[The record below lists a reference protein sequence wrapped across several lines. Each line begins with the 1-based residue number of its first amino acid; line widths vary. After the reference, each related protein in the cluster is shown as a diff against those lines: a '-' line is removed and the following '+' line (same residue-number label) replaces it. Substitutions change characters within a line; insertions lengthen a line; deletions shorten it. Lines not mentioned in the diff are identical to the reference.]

1 MCCLFHKRLQSYQGN
16 MANFEIEEEPML
28 SERYA
33 RRSDR
38 LEDSNFRRLISRTRS
53 APMSIPM
60 VSMEPYDR
68 EIRPGGNTSP
78 LRSVRETPLPQ
89 MSGPPSATHGTGNP
103 VQQSIVVT
111 GNIVAGNRTENFSTL
126 RGTGESHWSN
136 NYDREN
142 EHLLRSGQLG
152 MCNDPYCTTCP
163 TYFKAAQQGNSRTSN
178 RVDPKV
184 SFSLN

>member
-1 MCCLFHKRLQSYQGN
+1 
-16 MANFEIEEEPML
+16 MANSEKDEMPML
-28 SERYA
+28 LETSA
-33 RRSDR
+33 QRSDE
-38 LEDSNFRRLISRTRS
+38 LMDSNFWRPVSRTRS
-53 APMSIPM
+53 ASISIPM

-68 EIRPGGNTSP
+68 EASLVGHTGP
-78 LRSVRETPLPQ
+78 LRSVRKTPSPQ
-89 MSGPPSATHGTGNP
+89 MSGSLYPTHGTGNLL
-103 VQQSIVVT
+103 QHGID
-111 GNIVAGNRTENFSTL
+111 VAGNKVVESRTENFSTF
-126 RGTGESHWSN
+126 RGTGENHWN
-136 NYDREN
+136 NNNDRKN